1 MNARKVLKI
10 IGKIL
15 TLVFIIA
22 SLVVAYLIYSKYN
35 FNDYV
40 KAEYNRGIS
49 EFERDSKVKYSE
61 SNSYKIHSEQY
72 NDAMFYKEIP
82 VSPNTVYKVT
92 CMVKTE
98 NVENETEG
106 TDSGA
111 HICLNRTMEKSVDI
125 TGTTDWT
132 KLDFVFNS
140 KDKTMVEVGFRL
152 GGYAGNS
159 KGTAWFSDFTIESG
173 SADTSNTWNFLCLL
187 FDNVNVNIPYD
198 SGDQNIKLHLSE
210 EDKQDMKACI
220 ERFKSSLSELS
231 KGKINAKYEVKEV
244 NKEITTMSYDK
255 ENGYYVSPMDVRE
268 ALDTYINQGK
278 YDHIF
283 IAFRTGDIN
292 SQNAIPVND
301 WIGLGGMQYRGIGFS
316 NIRLPN
322 ESNNYIYKYDTRI
335 NTFPEEVFIH
345 EFLHTLERNSE
356 EYGYEV
362 PELHSYDYYGYTDQK
377 LVGLKQWYKDYLNC
391 EISSSS
397 GRIGLN
403 PEIFTKKPAKLTDFN
418 LSIELPYLKEP
429 ANIFEE
435 IGIMFSKLIKMFS
448 NSNNQDNTNET
459 IDDTGI
465 GNLQT

>member
-1 MNARKVLKI
+1 MNTRKVLKV

-15 TLVFIIA
+15 FLVIIIA
-22 SLVVAYLIYSKYN
+22 ILVIAYLIYSKYN
-35 FNDYV
+35 FNEYV
-40 KAEYNRGIS
+40 KAEYNRGLS

-61 SNSYKIHSEQY
+61 VNSYKIHSEQY

-82 VSPNTVYKVT
+82 VSPNTSYRVT

-98 NVENETEG
+98 NVENEESNV
-106 TDSGA
+106 DAGA
-111 HICLNRTMEKSVDI
+111 HICLNKTMEKSVDV

-132 KLDFVFNS
+132 KLEFVFNS

-159 KGTAWFSDFTIESG
+159 KGTAWFSDFKIESG
-173 SADTSNTWNFLCLL
+173 SADISNTWNFLCLL

-198 SGDQNIKLHLSE
+198 SGEKNIKLHLSE
-210 EDKQDMKACI
+210 EDKEDMKACI
-220 ERFKSSLSELS
+220 ERFKTSLSELS
-231 KGKINAKYEVKEV
+231 KGKINARYEVKEV
-244 NKEITTMSYDK
+244 KEEITTMSHDK
-255 ENGYYVSPMDVRE
+255 DNGYYVSPTDVKE
-268 ALDTYINQGK
+268 TLDKYIDAGK

-292 SQNAIPVND
+292 TQNEIPVND

-335 NTFPEEVFIH
+335 NTFPEEVYIH

-356 EYGYEV
+356 EYGYDV
-362 PELHSYDYYGYTDQK
+362 PELHSYSYYGYQDQK
-377 LVGLKQWYKDYLNC
+377 LVGLKDWYKDYLNC
-391 EISSSS
+391 EIRSSS
-397 GRIGLN
+397 GNVGLN
-403 PEIFTKKPAKLTDFN
+403 EEIFTKKPAKASDFN
-418 LSIELPYLKEP
+418 LSIELNDLKEP

-435 IGIMFSKLIKMFS
+435 IGILFKKLIKMFS
-448 NSNNQDNTNET
+448 NGSSQNIENQNELVES
-459 IDDTGI
+459 DI
-465 GNLQT
+465 GA